1 MQTATDKKIDFL
13 NDLEGTDI
21 DSSVYPELER
31 LSRDRNPE
39 IRNRVAQVL
48 DGACGEYTDILLRL
62 LNDRDE
68 LVRVNACDSL
78 SGTDSREAINGLEK
92 HISDSSELVR
102 EYVYS
107 SLYDTASMNPTA
119 YKSEVRAL
127 LLPACK
133 DEKSDRAGAV
143 LACSLYALDE
153 ADAVN
158 KIKSYI
164 SSEDCYVRNA
174 AVQQLHA
181 ICGDVDI
188 SCFRKDL
195 QAQYRKESVGFVKD
209 ALESLLEDIPTQCSK
224 KGRRLSKK
232 VSLSTTMISN

>member
-13 NDLEGTDI
+13 NDLEGTNFDG
-21 DSSVYPELER
+21 SVYPELER
-31 LSRDRNPE
+31 LSRDYNPE

-102 EYVYS
+102 GYVYS

-127 LLPACK
+127 LLSARK

-143 LACSLYALDE
+143 LACSLYALGE
-153 ADAVN
+153 ADAAN

-209 ALESLLEDIPTQCSK
+209 ALESLLKDIPA
-224 KGRRLSKK
+224 
-232 VSLSTTMISN
+232 

>member
-13 NDLEGTDI
+13 NDLEGTNI

-31 LSRDRNPE
+31 LSRDCNPE

-48 DGACGEYTDILLRL
+48 GGARGEYTDILLRL

-92 HISDSSELVR
+92 HIADSSELVR
-102 EYVYS
+102 GYVYS
-107 SLYDTASMNPTA
+107 SLYDTASMNPAA

-127 LLPACK
+127 LLSARK
-133 DEKSDRAGAV
+133 DEKSDRAGAI
-143 LACSLYALDE
+143 LACSLYALGE
-153 ADAVN
+153 ADAAN

-181 ICGDVDI
+181 ICGDADI

-195 QAQYRKESVGFVKD
+195 QAPYHKESVGFAKD
-209 ALESLLEDIPTQCSK
+209 ALESLLEDIPA
-224 KGRRLSKK
+224 
-232 VSLSTTMISN
+232 